1 MLRRYVSQ
9 NKNCKNSERVGAQ
22 EDSQKVQVD
31 RRHNCRRPFGRLQER
46 LQEKEGG
53 QRGWRRR
60 RRREKRWK
68 GINDTKTAI
77 PTFWPCT
84 ALRGRIRE
92 YRVRAFDTEEREGKR
107 GLAVLRFC
115 TQTGYA
121 GRKKESAVSR
131 ITMDLVV
138 VSDT

>member
-1 MLRRYVSQ
+1 M
-9 NKNCKNSERVGAQ
+9 
-22 EDSQKVQVD
+22 
-31 RRHNCRRPFGRLQER
+31 
-46 LQEKEGG
+46 QEKEGG

-60 RRREKRWK
+60 RRRWRREKRWK